1 MLIVQVRGKDK
12 YFPEIEDFPY
22 AKSLSKESYQHLKS
36 SLEKDIENY
45 YKQRK
50 YILML
55 MAKKN
60 KKDKKKTKNLVV
72 TNHK

>member
-12 YFPEIEDFPY
+12 YFPEITDFPY
-22 AKSLSKESYQHLKS
+22 AHQLSAESYQHLKS

-60 KKDKKKTKNLVV
+60 KKDKKTKNLVV
-72 TNHK
+72 TNHT

>member
-1 MLIVQVRGKDK
+1 MLVVKVRGRNK
-12 YFPEIEDFPY
+12 YFPEIEDFPH
-22 AKSLSKESYQHLKS
+22 ANLLSKEAFTHLKN

-60 KKDKKKTKNLVV
+60 KKDKKNKKTIKAKV
-72 TNHK
+72 